1 MELSGS
7 LGRSG
12 SQQLRPEWRS
22 PKLSVG
28 GEQLEASV
36 AFTSRLGFTSV
47 NPVVDS
53 SKSRWMKSTQGS
65 LLYSFGLRLSG
76 LLRMDVSSG
85 SFPFW
90 RQRSNKA
97 LRTTQSSP
105 STTWWHLFGSLTF
118 GGKPTFSSS
127 ESIPLILGP
136 GTGGN
141 RRTINLRDDHKAEV
155 FNSSDPSGLRI
166 RITSSPTASVC

>member
-1 MELSGS
+1 MEPSGS

-28 GEQLEASV
+28 GEQLEASMV
-36 AFTSRLGFTSV
+36 FTSRWGFTSV

-65 LLYSFGLRLSG
+65 LLYSSGLRLSG
-76 LLRMDVSSG
+76 LLRMDVRSH

-97 LRTTQSSP
+97 LRTSQSSP
-105 STTWWHLFGSLTF
+105 NTTWWLLIGSLTF

-127 ESIPLILGP
+127 DSIPLILGP